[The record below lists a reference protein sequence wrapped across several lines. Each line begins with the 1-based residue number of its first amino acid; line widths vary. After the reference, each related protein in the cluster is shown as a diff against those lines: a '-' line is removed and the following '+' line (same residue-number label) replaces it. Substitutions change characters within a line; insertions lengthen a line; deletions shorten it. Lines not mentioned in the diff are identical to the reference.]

1 MAIIPVN
8 IENLKPNKE
17 YIVTVRSKNNDVNVV
32 SAYTDS
38 VRFSTPTDSTI
49 PNAPTNLVL
58 AASFLNVLFSYTD
71 SVDEDA
77 AKYEYELYKQEQ
89 IESVGGGYQV
99 ISAATP
105 LTPHRTGFVQ
115 TNVFL
120 VSVDDNSATTSTSSV
135 TNPVKYYGR
144 VRTIDSAGN
153 ISDWTSIVASGD
165 TPLIDEEFIGSLT
178 AAKITAGTIGAHE
191 IILTQPGTTYSYT
204 PPANMAV
211 LRTSNYQSGS
221 TGWLIRGD
229 GLAEFNNITVRGTV
243 EATAGTF
250 KGAIDIGGPDD
261 ASLQVDT
268 DGNLWIGDR
277 DFNDAKFRVTNTGNF
292 TTTGTGNIS
301 GTLTVTSNTTIG
313 SGTAAGGSPYSEL
326 LRVNG
331 TTVLAGTTYVIGSTN
346 ISSTLS
352 VTGNTTVGS
361 GTAAGGAPYN
371 ELLRVNGTT
380 VLAGTTYVTGGTTVS
395 GNLSVSGTTTLT
407 GTTTLNGNLTF
418 GNNAPIVQVNNGKIR
433 GNNGTV
439 YWEVDSS
446 GFRAGFSEGASNIV
460 SVGQTLRVLGGSAAS
475 PAIGFSGDD
484 DTGFYQVTANQF
496 GVSAG
501 GSLAAYF
508 TSDPYVIAYTPNTT
522 NSTTVRVHTYGFGYT
537 TLGYPSSKREFKN
550 NINEIS
556 NSLAIIEQLKPST
569 FKWNRMPDDDD
580 FKAEL
585 RSFVTNYG
593 FIAEEVA
600 EVDSQLATWE
610 PYSWDGMT
618 EEDKKNQMLDLD
630 SWIPSYWSESAM
642 IAVCVAAIKDIA
654 KKLKD
659 NNIL

>member
-1 MAIIPVN
+1 MGIISKN

-17 YIVTVRSKNNDVNVV
+17 YIVTVRAKNNDINVL
-32 SAYTDS
+32 SEYTDS
-38 VRFSTPTDSTI
+38 IRFRTPTDSTI
-49 PNAPTNLVL
+49 PGAPTNLVL
-58 AASFLNVLFSYTD
+58 AASFLNVLFKYTD
-71 SVDEDA
+71 STDEDT
-77 AKYEYELYKQEQ
+77 AKYEYELYKEDQ
-89 IESVGGGYQV
+89 IELVGANYQV
-99 ISAATP
+99 IDSATP
-105 LTPHRTGFVQ
+105 QTPHRTGYVQ
-115 TNVFL
+115 TNVFV
-120 VSVDDNSATTSTSSV
+120 VSVDNNSTTTSTSST

-144 VRTIDSAGN
+144 VRTIDTAGN
-153 ISDWTSIVASGD
+153 ISDWTAIVASGD

-229 GLAEFNNITVRGTV
+229 GLAEFNNVTVRGTV

-250 KGAIDIGGPDD
+250 KGSIDIGGPDD
-261 ASLQVDT
+261 SSLQIDT
-268 DGNLWIGDR
+268 DGNLWIGHR
-277 DFNDAKFRVTNTGNF
+277 NFNYAKFRVANTGDF

-301 GTLTVTSNTTIG
+301 GTLNVTSNTTIG
-313 SGTAAGGSPYSEL
+313 SGTSAGGAPYSEL

-331 TTVLAGTTYVIGSTN
+331 I
-346 ISSTLS
+346 
-352 VTGNTTVGS
+352 
-361 GTAAGGAPYN
+361 
-371 ELLRVNGTT
+371 T
-380 VLAGTTYVTGGTTVS
+380 VLAGTTYVTGSTTVS
-395 GNLSVSGTTTLT
+395 GNLTVNGSLTTVSGNLTVNGTTINIGGASSTTTVSGTLTVGSATTINGGLT
-407 GTTTLNGNLTF
+407 VNGATTLNANLTF
-418 GNNAPIVQVNNGKIR
+418 GSGAPIVQVNNGKIR
-433 GNNGTV
+433 GNNGNV

-446 GFRAGFSEGASNIV
+446 GFRAGLSEGASNIV
-460 SVGQTLRVLGGSAAS
+460 SVGQTLRVLGGSVSS

-484 DTGFYQVTANQF
+484 DTGFYQVTDNQF

-501 GSLAAYF
+501 GQLVAYF
-508 TSDPYVIAYTPNTT
+508 TSDPYVIARTPNTS
-522 NSTTVRVHTYGFGYT
+522 NSTTVRVHSYGFGYT
-537 TLGYPSSKREFKN
+537 TLGYPSSKREYKN

-556 NSLAIIEQLKPST
+556 NSLSIIDQLKPST

-580 FKAEL
+580 FKAAL
-585 RSFVTNYG
+585 RPFVTNYG

-600 EVDSQLATWE
+600 EVDSQLAVWE

-618 EEDKKNQMLDLD
+618 EQDKIAQMSDLD

-642 IAVCVAAIKDIA
+642 IALCVAAIKDISN
-654 KKLKD
+654 KLKN